1 MNVEDVFS
9 SRIRVKILKIL
20 TQVGELNVSDIARRL
35 KVNYTTTRNNLNIL
49 ESEGMLLHKQFGRIR
64 IYRLNERSEKTRAS
78 QMLLEA
84 WEHDTARRI

>member
-35 KVNYTTTRNNLNIL
+35 KVNYTTTRTHL
-49 ESEGMLLHKQFGRIR
+49 EVLENEGMLLHKKFGRIR

-78 QMLLEA
+78 QGLLEA
-84 WEHDTARRI
+84 WEHEAAQET

>member
-1 MNVEDVFS
+1 M
-9 SRIRVKILKIL
+9 KILKIL

-49 ESEGMLLHKQFGRIR
+49 ENEGMLLHKQFGRIR

-78 QMLLEA
+78 QKLLEA